1 MHWSRSKLGKKL
13 FLWKGKVAWAG
24 EASLGGLKVKK
35 RKKMTIEIIDIYQNH
50 KMRKHTE
57 S

>member
-13 FLWKGKVAWAG
+13 FLWKGRVAWAG

-35 RKKMTIEIIDIYQNH
+35 RKKMKIEIIDIYQNH

>member
-1 MHWSRSKLGKKL
+1 MHWNSSKLGKKL
-13 FLWKGKVAWAG
+13 FLWKGRVAWG
-24 EASLGGLKVKK
+24 EQASLGGLKVKK
-35 RKKMTIEIIDIYQNH
+35 RKKMTEIIDVYQNH